1 MPGPSLLIVCA
12 VAGLS
17 VFTVLTFLAG
27 VIHLLN
33 LSFPP
38 AARPTDAPDPAIV
51 AAVAQAVHAAR
62 PGTRVTKIEELK

>member
-1 MPGPSLLIVCA
+1 MTDPSLLIVCA

-17 VFTVLTFLAG
+17 VFAVLTFLAG

-33 LSFPP
+33 LSLPP
-38 AARPTDAPDPAIV
+38 AARPAGTPDPAIV
-51 AAVAQAVHAAR
+51 AAVTQAVHAVR